1 MSERRYI
8 DADALY
14 EMARTNPNYKDFC
27 RSQADLTSLR
37 ELLDEY
43 PSADVEP
50 VVRGEWVKKPLGIYY
65 CSVCDEFVGSRGD
78 EEYCEYDFC
87 PHCGAVM
94 TEAGMKKI
102 MERSGER

>member
-43 PSADVEP
+43 PAADVEP
-50 VVRGEWVKKPLGIYY
+50 VVRGEWIEFDEDMNAYICSICREPYVLIDGTPEQNHYNYCPNCGSHMQEKPN
-65 CSVCDEFVGSRGD
+65 E
-78 EEYCEYDFC
+78 
-87 PHCGAVM
+87 
-94 TEAGMKKI
+94 
-102 MERSGER
+102 

>member
-1 MSERRYI
+1 MSEKRYI

-43 PSADVEP
+43 PAADVEP
-50 VVRGEWVKKPLGIYY
+50 VVRCRDCKHGTAKCQNSI
-65 CSVCDEFVGSRGD
+65 
-78 EEYCEYDFC
+78 YCEMLHFYHREDFYC
-87 PHCGAVM
+87 FYGAH
-94 TEAGMKKI
+94 
-102 MERSGER
+102 MERSGSGE